1 MLLFYTPENTRK
13 NFSGVS
19 REYEKG
25 TLARNGINRNDF
37 RDLQTHHIETS
48 QLIYTAN
55 KWTGFYMRR
64 PENRFRKS
72 MVRKSLL
79 LHFPIVSWQ
88 KISDIWR
95 FFTCSLQLIII
106 IIILHFTCKRNLCP
120 CPDHF
125 ETKGEVFLT
134 ISTHLLK
141 MFVKNLA

>member
-79 LHFPIVSWQ
+79 LHFPIVS
-88 KISDIWR
+88 
-95 FFTCSLQLIII
+95 
-106 IIILHFTCKRNLCP
+106 
-120 CPDHF
+120 
-125 ETKGEVFLT
+125 
-134 ISTHLLK
+134 
-141 MFVKNLA
+141 